1 MVRLL
6 TRALV
11 GIAAAGA
18 VVTGALAQQ
27 ATFHSATDVITVDV
41 SVRRGNVPVA
51 GLASAD
57 FRVTDNGVPQTVE
70 AVSLAAMPVNVTVLL
85 DTSGSVAGAI
95 ESLKSQI
102 REAAALLGDADRLRL
117 LVFAAD
123 GQQVFPMQSPRADLR
138 LDTVRAGGGGTS
150 LYDAV
155 ATALIRT
162 RAPDRGE
169 LVVAFT
175 DGIDTASAMD
185 VKRLTE
191 VARRSEAVLHASI
204 IRMPELTSLCMGPD
218 RGSGGR
224 GGGRGG
230 EEAMPWLCNPAG
242 LAAIAE
248 TTGGRLYTRS
258 PGRHVPEG
266 LRQAL
271 DDFHTSYTLR
281 YALTGVARP
290 GWHDIVVTVNRPE
303 KLVVR
308 ARRGYFGG

>member
-1 MVRLL
+1 MKIG
-6 TRALV
+6 AW
-11 GIAAAGA
+11 IASAAAA
-18 VVTGALAQQ
+18 GALAQQ
-27 ATFHSATDVITVDV
+27 ATFRSATDVITVDV

-51 GLASAD
+51 GLTSAD
-57 FRVTDNGVPQTVE
+57 FVVTDNGVRQNVE

-85 DTSGSVAGAI
+85 DTSSSVAGAI

-102 REAAALLGDADRLRL
+102 REAAALLGDDDRLRL

-123 GQQVFPMQSPRADLR
+123 GQQIFPMQSPRADLK
-138 LDTVRAGGGGTS
+138 LDAVRAGGTGTS

-155 ATALIRT
+155 AMALIRT

-175 DGIDTASAMD
+175 DGIDTTSAMD

-191 VARRSEAVLHASI
+191 VARRSEAVLHACI
-204 IRMPELTSLCMGPD
+204 IRMPELLRLCMGTG
-218 RGSGGR
+218 RGR

-230 EEAMPWLCNPAG
+230 EEPMPWLCDPAG

-248 TTGGRLYTRS
+248 TTGGRLYTLS
-258 PGRHVPEG
+258 PGRHIPEG

-271 DDFHTSYTLR
+271 EDFHTSYTLR
-281 YALTGVARP
+281 YVLAGVARP
-290 GWHDIVVTVNRPE
+290 GWHDIVVKLNRSE